1 MNSGQKTDG
10 NGLGIMVVQMN
21 ERKIQGNKKRFDRER
36 RKELTGKKRKKKGM
50 ERCR

>member
-36 RKELTGKKRKKKGM
+36 RKKKRNGEM
-50 ERCR
+50 LVEHVY